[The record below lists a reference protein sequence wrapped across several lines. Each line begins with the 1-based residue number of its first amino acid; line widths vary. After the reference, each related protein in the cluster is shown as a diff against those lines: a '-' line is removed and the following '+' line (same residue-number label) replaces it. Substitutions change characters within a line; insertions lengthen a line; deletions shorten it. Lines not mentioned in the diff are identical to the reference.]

1 MKNFNFSFPTQI
13 KFGVG
18 RRAEIAETAAQYGRK
33 AFVVMDPFLKGS
45 ETAASLIADMK
56 RHKLETVEYYDVVP
70 NPRNT
75 MIDAGA
81 ELCVREKCEVVV
93 VVGGGSAI
101 DTAKAI
107 ALVARHGGGC
117 WDYTERQNETVKRP
131 ATPGLPVIVSPTTAG
146 TGSEA
151 TCGAVINNP
160 QVKRKCTIINH
171 VIYPTVSVIDP
182 ELMVSVPPQITALTG
197 IDTFA
202 HAFEAYICAN
212 ATEISDMM
220 ALRSIELFAGSIRQ
234 AVKDG
239 RDLEARAKMA
249 MACSLGGAAIFN
261 AGVCLP
267 HAIGQPLSAYTD
279 APHGGTLAACIPQV
293 IAWSIPYAQD
303 RFAKVASLLDPSEV
317 ADLSEAESAAR
328 LPDIMKRLYDDLGV
342 DVSFSGYGLKD
353 DDLEDF
359 VDLCFTAFKQD
370 IDIHPKPCS
379 RADVLEVVRM
389 CM

>member
-1 MKNFNFSFPTQI
+1 MKNFNFSFPTAI

-18 RRAEIAETAAQYGRK
+18 RSKEIGETTAQHGK
-33 AFVVMDPFLKGS
+33 TAFVVMDPFLKGS
-45 ETAASLIADMK
+45 KTAAEI
-56 RHKLETVEYYDVVP
+56 LEDLHANGVKTVEYYEVVP

-75 MIDAGA
+75 SIDAGA
-81 ELCVREKCEVVV
+81 ALCVEKKCDVVV
-93 VVGGGSAI
+93 VIGGGSAI

-107 ALVARHGGGC
+107 ALVAKHGGNC
-117 WDYTERQNETVKRP
+117 WEYTERQNEEVKRP
-131 ATPGLPVIVSPTTAG
+131 ATPGLPIIVSPTTAG

-160 QVKRKCTIINH
+160 SLKRKCTIINH
-171 VIYPTVSVIDP
+171 VIYPTVSIIDP
-182 ELMVSVPPQITALTG
+182 ELMVSVPAQITALTG

-212 ATEISDMM
+212 ATAISDML
-220 ALRSIELFAGSIRQ
+220 ALSSIEFFAGSIRQ
-234 AVKDG
+234 AVKNG
-239 RDLEARAKMA
+239 SDLEARSKMA

-293 IAWSIPYAQD
+293 IEWTIPCAQD
-303 RFAKVASLLDPSEV
+303 RFAKVASILDPK
-317 ADLSEAESAAR
+317 ATAGLSEKDSAAK
-328 LPDIMKRLYDDLGV
+328 LPAIMKQLYNDLGV
-342 DVSFSGYGLKD
+342 DVSFSGYGLKKA
-353 DDLEDF
+353 DLNDF

-370 IDIHPKPCS
+370 IDIHPKKCS
-379 RADVLEVVRM
+379 RADVLEVVEM